1 MFNVLLIYIAGGDGV
16 GANKSHSGQL
26 FVALPDGSAQLYK
39 LFGIAGPPNCS
50 GQLSAETPAKKP
62 TIIIVKVKNWLNET
76 QRFDVKVD
84 IIEKPTPATFVVA
97 ANATEIG
104 PNGTKEFPVR

>member
-1 MFNVLLIYIAGGDGV
+1 MCWLTAGDGV

-39 LFGIAGPPNCS
+39 LFGTAGPPTCS
-50 GQLSAETPAKKP
+50 GQLTAETPAKKP
-62 TIIIVKVKNWLNET
+62 AIIIVKVKNWLNET

-84 IIEKPTPATFVVA
+84 VKEKPTPATFMIA